1 MTPEDR
7 PTRDTPPPDRS
18 QLTCSECGV
27 VFLTPAQLMAHVES
41 AHVRG
46 NL

>member
-1 MTPEDR
+1 MTQDG
-7 PTRDTPPPDRS
+7 PTRDTPPPPDRS

-41 AHVRG
+41 SHVRG